1 MSISSA
7 LAADR
12 ANIKKQQWTERLREI
27 LDITRYDSNEKRL
40 RVLVERE
47 VEKIESF
54 EFSE

>member
-1 MSISSA
+1 MSMSSA

-47 VEKIESF
+47 GEKIESF